1 VIYNPPGSAYYTH
14 IIIHREIPD
23 DNVATQDN
31 DDLLF
36 YVLLL
41 NDGDVFLGNFSN
53 RVACVRER
61 YDNNNMLSYQETS
74 AVAFLLL
81 LLLYV
86 CALRTYKQCY
96 KS

>member
-1 VIYNPPGSAYYTH
+1 MIYNPPGSAYYTR
-14 IIIHREIPD
+14 IIHREIPD

-41 NDGDVFLGNFSN
+41 SDGDVFLGNFSN
-53 RVACVRER
+53 RAACVRER
-61 YDNNNMLSYQETS
+61 YDNNNIISYQDTS
-74 AVAFLLL
+74 AAAFLLL
-81 LLLYV
+81 LLLYGR
-86 CALRTYKQCY
+86 ALCTYKQCY